1 MTFYFVIAAP
11 SGPGSRSYAREGRVG
26 QGIEYTNA
34 RASARRFDAPPADV
48 EPDPVAAQAIA
59 AGAARAWLRNYP
71 STITHE
77 LVGFADEAFS
87 NVVRA

>member
-34 RASARRFDAPPADV
+34 RASARRFDAPGPDV
-48 EPDPVAAQAIA
+48 EPDPVAAQAVA
-59 AGAARAWLRNYP
+59 AASARAWLRSYP
-71 STITHE
+71 SAIAHE
-77 LVGFADEAFS
+77 LVGFDNEAFS